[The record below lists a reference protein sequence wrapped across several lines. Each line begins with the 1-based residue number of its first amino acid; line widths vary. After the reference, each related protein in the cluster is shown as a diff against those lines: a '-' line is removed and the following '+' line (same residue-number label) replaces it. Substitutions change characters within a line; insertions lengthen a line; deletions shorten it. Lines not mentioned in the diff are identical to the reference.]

1 MLCFWLGSFRTRV
14 TEACVVLMQ
23 RNVKAALGQSETA
36 PLLLPDSAAKLAALP
51 ANVVQA
57 LHVSCCT
64 AALRLNAGCEKCV
77 TSKLLAK
84 LCPPTEFRNTGCRP
98 LSLLWCLRR

>member
-1 MLCFWLGSFRTRV
+1 MVLFVLAGSV
-14 TEACVVLMQ
+14 DCVMKAGMVPMQ

-57 LHVSCCT
+57 LHVSCGT
-64 AALRLNAGCEKCV
+64 AAFI
-77 TSKLLAK
+77 LAASQPVMSRQSC
-84 LCPPTEFRNTGCRP
+84 LH
-98 LSLLWCLRR
+98 SLLSINNPDI